1 MYRKQ
6 MEQPLVDGNDMWTN
20 KLDCAVQL
28 RKVTSKKSWATDI
41 MIKMIILLAKFLKS
55 CKNCSILKHLKSQKH
70 TVR

>member
-28 RKVTSKKSWATDI
+28 RKVTSKKS
-41 MIKMIILLAKFLKS
+41 
-55 CKNCSILKHLKSQKH
+55 
-70 TVR
+70 